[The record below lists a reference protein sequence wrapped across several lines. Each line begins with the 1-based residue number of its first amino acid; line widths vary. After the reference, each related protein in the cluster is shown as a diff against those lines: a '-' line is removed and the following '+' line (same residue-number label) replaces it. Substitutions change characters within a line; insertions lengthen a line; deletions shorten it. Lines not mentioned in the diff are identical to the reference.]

1 MTKSPI
7 TILSNTTPKMNTA
20 TITTSEAIHALVAGH
35 NNDMAAQAL
44 AIHQQRDHAEA
55 VLKARIAELED
66 QQAALKALFTKTV
79 AEQQERI
86 VAVEALLSERA
97 AAAEQHAFD
106 DLAGSVLAEEAAAY
120 ASAQSE
126 GEVIEVSEDEA
137 PASSAPASSAPRA
150 NRGGRK
156 MTGLMPENL
165 THEQQLKWAYDAYN
179 GPTWAASYKK
189 KKMPVE
195 CVTLDAQAKWCL
207 EVAYP
212 AFLAEKMKKAKDS
225 AVRYKRKRAAK
236 ASVGGGSTSE

>member
-1 MTKSPI
+1 
-7 TILSNTTPKMNTA
+7 
-20 TITTSEAIHALVAGH
+20 
-35 NNDMAAQAL
+35 MAAQAL
-44 AIHQQRDHAEA
+44 AIHQQRDRAEA